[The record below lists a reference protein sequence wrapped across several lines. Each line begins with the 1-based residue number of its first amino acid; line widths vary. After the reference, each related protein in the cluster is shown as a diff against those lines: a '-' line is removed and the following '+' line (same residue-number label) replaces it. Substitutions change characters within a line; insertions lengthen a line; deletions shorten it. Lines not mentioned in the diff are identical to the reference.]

1 MKLIVAFVLIAH
13 SLTATATESISV
25 IGTGTLS
32 CGVWLENS
40 KSSEARAL
48 YTQWVVGFLS
58 AHNYYLSNK
67 QASVPDLST
76 AGAWLDS
83 YCRKNPLHM
92 VISAAAALVEA
103 SDGKPATHKWSK
115 Y

>member
-1 MKLIVAFVLIAH
+1 MKAIVTVILLAH

-40 KSSEARAL
+40 KSPEARAL

-92 VISAAAALVEA
+92 VISASAALVEA
-103 SDGKPATHKWSK
+103 SNGKPAAHQWSK
-115 Y
+115 